1 MSTGAPQRH
10 KQGLADEQRLQKA
23 RGRAC
28 AQRAHDQLERQ
39 EIDAYLVEI
48 SRTGKVFVKRF
59 PKRLVDA

>member
-1 MSTGAPQRH
+1 MSSGASQRRN
-10 KQGLADEQRLQKA
+10 KDLSKDERLQKA

-28 AQRAHDQLERQ
+28 AQRAHDQIERG
-39 EIDAYLVEI
+39 EIQAYMVEI

>member
-1 MSTGAPQRH
+1 MSTGAPQRQ
-10 KQGLADEQRLQKA
+10 KKGQSAEQRLQKA

-28 AQRAHDQLERQ
+28 AQRAHDQIERG

-48 SRTGKVFVKRF
+48 TRTGKVFVKRF